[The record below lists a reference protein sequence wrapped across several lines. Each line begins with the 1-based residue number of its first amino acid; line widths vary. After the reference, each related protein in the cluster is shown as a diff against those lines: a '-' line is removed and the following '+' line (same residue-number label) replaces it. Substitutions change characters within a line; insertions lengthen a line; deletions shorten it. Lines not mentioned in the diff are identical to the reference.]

1 MSVDINRIVCR
12 DLRKPKRKNRKAE
25 TEEKPKRGP
34 PVPEMIEA
42 VFRRDDKGFHAM
54 IDGRR
59 IALSE
64 YSDRTVSE
72 GQKWKCMVDR
82 SDMYEPKL
90 IPTMPIAEKPE
101 EEETKEEK
109 EPYRE
114 EPPAPVAAPSVDA
127 DSLNKRNAELE
138 KANANLRKRLAE
150 AEGYRKLND
159 ELEKEN
165 KKLDR
170 KVKSLSEQVNKLNS
184 KTERM
189 KIQSL
194 ESEIDRMKDV
204 FESQELEI
212 ERLRMKLRS
221 LGEDDLKVSPRL
233 PPVMKAI
240 KNGSTL
246 TFRNCVEDGRYAVFV
261 NPRSHRLLL
270 RRDAGGSI
278 ECSNGTMRLECIG
291 FPSVGGD
298 AGPRQVG
305 IAANGEGYEVM
316 M

>member
-1 MSVDINRIVCR
+1 MSADINKIVCR
-12 DLRKPKRKNRKAE
+12 DLRKPKRKSKKAE

-42 VFRRDDKGFHAM
+42 VFRKDDKGFHAM

-59 IALSE
+59 VALSE
-64 YSDRTVSE
+64 LGDRTVSE
-72 GQKWKCMVDR
+72 GERWKCMVDR
-82 SDMYEPKL
+82 LDMYEPKL
-90 IPTMPIAEKPE
+90 IPTMLIGKEPE
-101 EEETKEEK
+101 EEKMEE
-109 EPYRE
+109 EPEPCRE
-114 EPPAPVAAPSVDA
+114 ESPAPVAVPSA
-127 DSLNKRNAELE
+127 DTDSMKKNAELE
-138 KANANLRKRLAE
+138 KTNADLRRKLRE
-150 AEGYRKLND
+150 AEKYKVASE

-165 KKLDR
+165 KKLNR
-170 KVKSLSEQVNKLNS
+170 TVKSLSEQVRNLEK
-184 KTERM
+184 KTEHM

-194 ESEIDRMKDV
+194 ESEIDRMKNV

-278 ECSNGTMRLECIG
+278 QCSNGTMHLECIG
-291 FPSVGGD
+291 FLSVGGD

-305 IAANGEGYEVM
+305 ITATDEGYEVM
-316 M
+316 T

>member
-1 MSVDINRIVCR
+1 
-12 DLRKPKRKNRKAE
+12 
-25 TEEKPKRGP
+25 
-34 PVPEMIEA
+34 
-42 VFRRDDKGFHAM
+42 
-54 IDGRR
+54 
-59 IALSE
+59 
-64 YSDRTVSE
+64 
-72 GQKWKCMVDR
+72 MVDR

-90 IPTMPIAEKPE
+90 IPTMPIADEPE
-101 EEETKEEK
+101 EEETIDEPEPRHEET
-109 EPYRE
+109 
-114 EPPAPVAAPSVDA
+114 PAPVAAPSTDT
-127 DSLNKRNAELE
+127 DPLKRRNAELE
-138 KANANLRKRLAE
+138 KANADLRRRLAE

-221 LGEDDLKVSPRL
+221 MGEDDLKVSPRL

-278 ECSNGTMRLECIG
+278 ECSNGTMHLECIG
-291 FPSVGGD
+291 FLSVGGD

-305 IAANGEGYEVM
+305 ITATGEGYEVM

>member
-1 MSVDINRIVCR
+1 
-12 DLRKPKRKNRKAE
+12 
-25 TEEKPKRGP
+25 
-34 PVPEMIEA
+34 
-42 VFRRDDKGFHAM
+42 M

-64 YSDRTVSE
+64 FANLTVSE

-90 IPTMPIAEKPE
+90 IPTMPIADEPE
-101 EEETKEEK
+101 EEETIYEPKPRHEET
-109 EPYRE
+109 
-114 EPPAPVAAPSVDA
+114 PAPVAVPSADT
-127 DSLNKRNAELE
+127 DSLKKNAELE
-138 KANANLRKRLAE
+138 KTNADLRRKLRE
-150 AEGYRKLND
+150 AEKYKVASE

-165 KKLDR
+165 KKLNR
-170 KVKSLSEQVNKLNS
+170 TVKSLSEQVRNLEK
-184 KTERM
+184 KTEHM

-194 ESEIDRMKDV
+194 ESEIDRMKNV

-212 ERLRMKLRS
+212 ERLRLKLRS

-246 TFRNCVEDGRYAVFV
+246 TFRNCVEDGRYTVFV
-261 NPRSHRLLL
+261 NPRSHKLLL
-270 RRDAGGSI
+270 RKDAGGSI
-278 ECSNGTMRLECIG
+278 ECSNGMMRLDCIG
-291 FPSVGGD
+291 FCSIGGD

-305 IAANGEGYEVM
+305 ITATGEGYEVM

>member
-1 MSVDINRIVCR
+1 MEVKPDKKPRI
-12 DLRKPKRKNRKAE
+12 DE
-25 TEEKPKRGP
+25 T
-34 PVPEMIEA
+34 VEA
-42 VFRRDDKGFHAM
+42 VFRRDERGFHAM

-90 IPTMPIAEKPE
+90 IPTMPIADEPE
-101 EEETKEEK
+101 EEMID
-109 EPYRE
+109 EPEPRRE
-114 EPPAPVAAPSVDA
+114 ETPAPVAAPSADT
-127 DSLNKRNAELE
+127 DSLKRRNAELE
-138 KANANLRKRLAE
+138 KTNTNLRKRLAE

-165 KKLDR
+165 KKLNR
-170 KVKSLSEQVNKLNS
+170 TVKSLSEQVRNLEK
-184 KTERM
+184 KTEHM
-189 KIQSL
+189 KVQSL
-194 ESEIDRMKDV
+194 ESEIDRMKNV

-212 ERLRMKLRS
+212 ERLRLKLRS

-246 TFRNCVEDGRYAVFV
+246 TFRNCVEDGSYTVFV

-278 ECSNGTMRLECIG
+278 ECSNGTMRLDCIG
-291 FPSVGGD
+291 FLSVGGD

-305 IAANGEGYEVM
+305 ITATGEGYEVM